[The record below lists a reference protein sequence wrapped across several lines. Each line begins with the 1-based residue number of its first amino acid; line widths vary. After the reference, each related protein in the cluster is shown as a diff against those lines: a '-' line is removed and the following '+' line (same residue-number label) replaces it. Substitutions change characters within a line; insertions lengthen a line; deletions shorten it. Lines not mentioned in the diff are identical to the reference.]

1 MKKVIQVGVAGI
13 VIVALNIFVFR
24 SISDVPRMFL
34 LVGGG
39 GPGLLHWVRNWVY
52 LHSLHIFLCIVWL
65 LLCCLASFT
74 PSRSAFPLSSSA
86 DTPLPFPVNSAS
98 TEPLPFPVGS
108 ASTEPLPFL
117 VHSASTKQLPFP
129 VNSASTE
136 PLPSP
141 VRSASTEPLTFSV
154 NSALTEPLPSPVRSA
169 STKTLSFLVNSA
181 ATVPLP
187 PPVRSACTKP
197 LTFPVNSASTEPL
210 PSPVRSASTDPLPS
224 PVRSAS
230 TEPLPFPVNS
240 ASTEPLPSPE
250 TLRSPELLPA
260 PADSASTKLLPSPAD
275 SASTKLLPSPTNS
288 ASTESQPSLEP
299 TPSPADSASTK
310 PLPPSADSTSAGRA
324 LSLVLS
330 AVSSAPI
337 VCRKYN
343 LVRSLADQI
352 LNRNLGSGVEELLE
366 LNRAALA
373 VAFARTIALLEVAI
387 ETEVCLASGLWPSW
401 AVQATDEQ
409 RGASAEKL
417 AAETMWLG
425 QKMAESRA
433 ASKAVTMW
441 GSMVRLPVLAISV
454 KPSLRNLI
462 VRVGEFMFTLIHSE
476 ELEGNS
482 TSSRLAM
489 LKAWLPLLCQLG
501 KEPDTVRILQT
512 MIEKFP
518 HKEQDDILSLAMLKA
533 WLPLLCQLGK
543 KADAVRLLER
553 KIKKFTHEGQGDI
566 LSLWLR
572 HYTSCSDFNCLN
584 LENSYMRW
592 YSESEKLN
600 LK

>member
-13 VIVALNIFVFR
+13 VIVALNFFVFR

-39 GPGLLHWVRNWVY
+39 GPGLLHWVHNWVY

-86 DTPLPFPVNSAS
+86 DSPLPFPVNSAS
-98 TEPLPFPVGS
+98 TEPLLFPVGS
-108 ASTEPLPFL
+108 ASTEQLPLPVSSASTEPLLSL

-129 VNSASTE
+129 VNSSSTE
-136 PLPSP
+136 PLPS
-141 VRSASTEPLTFSV
+141 
-154 NSALTEPLPSPVRSA
+154 
-169 STKTLSFLVNSA
+169 
-181 ATVPLP
+181 
-187 PPVRSACTKP
+187 PVRSACTKP
-197 LTFPVNSASTEPL
+197 LTFPVN
-210 PSPVRSASTDPLPS
+210 
-224 PVRSAS
+224 SAS

-250 TLRSPELLPA
+250 TLRSPELLSSPA
-260 PADSASTKLLPSPAD
+260 DSASTKLLPGPADSASTKLLPSPAD
-275 SASTKLLPSPTNS
+275 SAST
-288 ASTESQPSLEP
+288 ESQPSFEP
-299 TPSPADSASTK
+299 MPSPADSASTK

-330 AVSSAPI
+330 AVCSAPI

-409 RGASAEKL
+409 RGGPAEKL

-462 VRVGEFMFTLIHSE
+462 VRVGEFMITLIHSD

-518 HKEQDDILSLAMLKA
+518 HEEQDDILSLAMLKA
-533 WLPLLCQLGK
+533 WLPLLCKLGK

-553 KIKKFTHEGQGDI
+553 MIKKFTHEGQGDI